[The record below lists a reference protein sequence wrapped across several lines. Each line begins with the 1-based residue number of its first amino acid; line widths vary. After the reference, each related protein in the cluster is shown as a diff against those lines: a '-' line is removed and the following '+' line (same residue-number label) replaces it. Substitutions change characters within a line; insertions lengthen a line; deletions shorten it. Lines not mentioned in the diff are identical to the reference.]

1 MLYYATLRY
10 NFQRGDREV
19 DTRLLYSRYEASRGL
34 LAVNYYRTLLR
45 EALKLR
51 NQIVATELL
60 IARDGFSRI
69 LPLLN
74 ADTIYKDVPRDGYFH
89 RYVLPELSTLNAQLS
104 TLNSIERLYVERMMT
119 FVYREQVA
127 ARLGSSEQRL
137 HHSSGAASDL
147 WLMPLDEKLET
158 GNIYLGLTIAETQR
172 TAPDGGYD
180 LRFEL
185 AIKRKWYADDRQYL
199 DPIPPLVVRD
209 YASRG
214 AWVSRMCGGSVRNPE
229 QAGKGIPIDLSFAL
243 HSDAGVTPNDSIVG
257 TLAIYTLLCEDEDEL
272 PEGVVYAE
280 YSAYEVKHDGDQQE
294 PHIRT

>member
-1 MLYYATLRY
+1 MTTDMSLLVEQKSGKNMKIEYQSHDSHGLQLEAHYVQLLLYYATLRY

-74 ADTIYKDVPRDGYFH
+74 ADTIYKDVSRDGYFH
-89 RYVLPELSTLNAQLS
+89 RYILPELLSLNSQLLSLNAL
-104 TLNSIERLYVERMMT
+104 ERLYVERMMT
-119 FVYREQVA
+119 FVYRELVA

-147 WLMPLDEKLET
+147 WLMPLDEKIET
-158 GNIYLGLTIAETQR
+158 GNIFLGLTIGDIKR
-172 TAPDGGYD
+172 TDPNGGYD
-180 LRFEL
+180 VITLSTLCSREFAIPALSSCFASSHPLCLPLR
-185 AIKRKWYADDRQYL
+185 
-199 DPIPPLVVRD
+199 
-209 YASRG
+209 
-214 AWVSRMCGGSVRNPE
+214 
-229 QAGKGIPIDLSFAL
+229 
-243 HSDAGVTPNDSIVG
+243 HSKFHHPA
-257 TLAIYTLLCEDEDEL
+257 
-272 PEGVVYAE
+272 
-280 YSAYEVKHDGDQQE
+280 
-294 PHIRT
+294 